1 MAELKNRMVKIK
13 VSDWATKAVEGIYE
27 ALVKGVEAGMP
38 VDVAE
43 EIAKE
48 VTKLVYR
55 RAITVEDFRP
65 KPVVLD
71 GRRFPVNV

>member
-13 VSDWATKAVEGIYE
+13 VSDWATKAVEEIYE
-27 ALVKGVEAGMP
+27 ALVKVVVAGMP

-55 RAITVEDFRP
+55 RAITVEDFRL

-71 GRRFPVNV
+71 DCGLTVNV